1 MAHCYVSPLGA
12 LHGHGTATSAAS
24 ASAASASAQRGT
36 SALPRDD
43 DASGAGN
50 QCRAG
55 DVGTAEQ
62 RDCNPWLHCTPGVP
76 SSDEKLVSD
85 SGGWGEQICIFNKER

>member
-12 LHGHGTATSAAS
+12 LRGHGTAT
-24 ASAASASAQRGT
+24 SAASASAQRGT

-62 RDCNPWLHCTPGVP
+62 RDCNPWLHCAPGVP

-85 SGGWGEQICIFNKER
+85 SGGCGEQICIFNKER